1 MPDITVKPDVAFA
14 GDNPLLMLY
23 RPDTE
28 EVIAVASYWRCAWS
42 PEGAGEALVIW
53 VDPAASGLDEQAPAG
68 IFADNTAMA
77 HLVWVQFN
85 SQFDRLQGRGIED
98 REIQPAR
105 FTMLADGIRL
115 HRVTCAA
122 GATTIELEWRDALE
136 AVHMVATPRVGS
148 SRWEVTNVVL
158 PCAGAA
164 IRVDGI
170 EIAGEVHQPEGIY
183 RSSAFL
189 AFAESW
195 VRLADAGGES

>member
-1 MPDITVKPDVAFA
+1 MSEIAIKHDVIFA

-23 RPDTE
+23 GPGTD
-28 EVIAVASYWRCAWS
+28 EVVAVASWWRCAWS
-42 PEGAGEALVIW
+42 AAGVGEALVIW
-53 VDPAASGLDEQAPAG
+53 VDPASSGLDQQAPVG
-68 IFADNTAMA
+68 IFADNMAMA
-77 HLVWVQFN
+77 QLVWARFN

-105 FTMLADGIRL
+105 FTIQADGNRL
-115 HRVTCAA
+115 HRVSCAT
-122 GATTIELEWRDALE
+122 GTTAIELEWRDALE
-136 AVHMVATPRVGS
+136 AVHMVATPTVGG

-158 PCAGAA
+158 PCADAA
-164 IRVDGI
+164 IRVDGV
-170 EIAGEVHQPEGIY
+170 EVAGEVHQPEGTY